1 MELQLEE
8 LEYQQKAIQS
18 VVKVFDGTEKNTFDS
33 ANFEGIRSNVTHLTN
48 ENIIANINNVIVENG
63 INEETAKITPE
74 NNLCVEMET
83 GTGKTLVYVKT
94 SYELYKHYGFTKFII
109 LVPSVA
115 IRQGVIGTFKTFAKQ
130 LENIYG
136 FTPNAF
142 EYDSKKL
149 SKVTNFIEEQ
159 HPQVMIMTLASF
171 NSEDKILNQVQ
182 REDLFANIPF
192 IEAIGKT
199 NPIILMDEPQ
209 EGMDT
214 PNSIR
219 QIAKLNPLFKI
230 RYSATH
236 KVVKNLLYR
245 LTPYDSYKQG
255 LVKKIEVLT
264 VTEKNDEATIKIE
277 LTEIQNGKAAP
288 KAKLKAWKQKKD
300 KFVFEE
306 TNWLNEGDNLGEKT
320 NNPSY
325 LNYRITRINKSL
337 RTGKWSV
344 TFSNGVEITEKQTSG
359 NLEYIWALQLEWL
372 IHRHFAKAQRLAE
385 KNI

>member
-1 MELQLEE
+1 MELKLEN
-8 LEYQQKAIQS
+8 LKYQDDAIQS
-18 VVKVFDGTEKNTFDS
+18 VVKVFDGTEKNTFDN
-33 ANFEGIRSNVTHLTN
+33 ACFEGIRSNVSKLSAEQLQ
-48 ENIIANINNVIVENG
+48 ENIKSIAEENG
-63 INEETAKITPE
+63 IEPETLKLTEEPDLTI
-74 NNLCVEMET
+74 EMET
-83 GTGKTLVYVKT
+83 GTGKTLVYIKT
-94 SYELYKHYGFTKFII
+94 IYELYKHYGFTKFII

-115 IRQGVIGTFKTFAKQ
+115 IRQGVLGTFRSFNSQ
-130 LENIYG
+130 LESIYD
-136 FTPNAF
+136 FKPNAF

-149 SKVTNFIEEQ
+149 SKVTNFIEDQ

-171 NSEDKILNQVQ
+171 NSEDKILNQAQ

-192 IEAIGKT
+192 IDAIGKT

-214 PNSIR
+214 ENSIK

-277 LTEIQNGKAAP
+277 LAETQNGTNALKS
-288 KAKLKAWKQKKD
+288 KLKA
-300 KFVFEE
+300 
-306 TNWLNEGDNLGEKT
+306 
-320 NNPSY
+320 
-325 LNYRITRINKSL
+325 
-337 RTGKWSV
+337 
-344 TFSNGVEITEKQTSG
+344 
-359 NLEYIWALQLEWL
+359 
-372 IHRHFAKAQRLAE
+372 
-385 KNI
+385 